1 MNLILTF
8 VIMMRMMMDL
18 TTMIMTTMMM
28 TTMMMTI
35 MIVMGMKSMVGF
47 LVVVRF

>member
-28 TTMMMTI
+28 TI
-35 MIVMGMKSMVGF
+35 MIMMGMKGMVGF

>member
-8 VIMMRMMMDL
+8 VIMVRMMMDL

-28 TTMMMTI
+28 TMTPI
-35 MIVMGMKSMVGF
+35 MIRMKGMVGF